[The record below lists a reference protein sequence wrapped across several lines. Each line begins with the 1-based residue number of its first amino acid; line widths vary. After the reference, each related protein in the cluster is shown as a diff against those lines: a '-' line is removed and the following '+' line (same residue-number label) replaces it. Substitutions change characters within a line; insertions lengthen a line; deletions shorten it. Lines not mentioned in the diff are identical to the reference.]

1 MLHVGARGAG
11 PAARP
16 LPSLRERTSRVNESQ
31 GIALGLLA
39 AAAWGAT
46 DVVASLLARR
56 TGSLRA
62 TAWVQLV
69 TLVVLVAL
77 LLGTRTALPSDPMI
91 VLASLFWGIVSAV
104 AYVSFFTALR
114 HGPLTVVSPTV
125 SVYGGLSVVLAVLL
139 LGETLRPIQAVGTVV
154 AVAGVLLVSIVV
166 DRAAGRV
173 RVVGPGVLY
182 AAVSLVA
189 FAAVTVGL
197 SPVIG
202 AAGWLPVLVLARI
215 ANTSAAWALL
225 GARRLLRA
233 RAARVAAAS
242 SSAPAP
248 DRSIP
253 ASAPSS
259 FRREGA
265 HTHVVVAGPLGEV
278 ADPDEHAPGPSRV
291 GPGPAPR
298 RRRRA
303 GIVAARVTIAL
314 GLGAGLLDVT
324 GFISFAIGLEVAP
337 TWLIGLTS
345 SFAPVV
351 AVAAGVLL
359 FGERPRPVQWAGL
372 GLVLLSIVLIGLG

>member
-1 MLHVGARGAG
+1 M
-11 PAARP
+11 
-16 LPSLRERTSRVNESQ
+16 NESQ

-39 AAAWGAT
+39 AGAWGVT

-56 TGSLRA
+56 AGSLRA

-77 LLGTRTALPSDPMI
+77 LVGSRTPLPSEPW
-91 VLASLFWGIVSAV
+91 VVGASLFWGIVSAV
-104 AYVSFFTALR
+104 AYVTFFTALR

-154 AVAGVLLVSIVV
+154 AVGGVLLVSIVV

-173 RVVGPGVLY
+173 RVVGPGVAY
-182 AAVSLVA
+182 AAVSLAA

-202 AAGWLPVLVLARI
+202 AAGWLPVLVLTRI
-215 ANTSAAWALL
+215 ANTSAAWLML
-225 GARRLLRA
+225 GTRRAWRA
-233 RAARVAAAS
+233 RAARLAQVTGVDVPATGIGEE
-242 SSAPAP
+242 APHA
-248 DRSIP
+248 
-253 ASAPSS
+253 
-259 FRREGA
+259 
-265 HTHVVVAGPLGEV
+265 HVVVAAPLGEV
-278 ADPDEHAPGPSRV
+278 ADPDEHETGAREPGGRAADGEPRPWTADGARTPSAPASGASPSTGAV
-291 GPGPAPR
+291 PASRGR
-298 RRRRA
+298 RGR

-314 GLGAGLLDVT
+314 GLAAGLLDVL
-324 GFISFAIGLEVAP
+324 GFSAFAIGLEVAP

-345 SFAPVV
+345 SFGPVV

-359 FGERPRPVQWAGL
+359 FGERPRAIQWAGL
-372 GLVLLSIVLIGLG
+372 GLVLLSILLIGLG